1 MPFKPGGCSPR
12 AVGACRREE
21 LLVGPRE
28 STGENETMRGAIVT
42 GGSRGIGRAIA
53 LELGRLGYAVV
64 VNYAKQA
71 DAGHDVADQINAA
84 GGMASAVQGDVGAA
98 DDRTR
103 LVRAALERFGR
114 LDLLV
119 NNAGITSLGRKDLLE
134 ATEEGWDRVFA
145 TNLKG
150 PFFLAQLA
158 ANEMI
163 RLIRA
168 KTIPNGKIINVS
180 SVSGYAVSTN
190 RADYCMTKAAMGTMT
205 VLLAQRLA
213 EEGIR
218 VFEVCPGVIES
229 DMTAPV
235 KEKYDRLIAEG
246 LWPIRR
252 WGQPEDVAR
261 AVAAIVLDYFPFSTG
276 QRIDVDGGFH
286 IRTL

>member
-1 MPFKPGGCSPR
+1 
-12 AVGACRREE
+12 
-21 LLVGPRE
+21 
-28 STGENETMRGAIVT
+28 MRGAIVT

-53 LELGRLGYAVV
+53 LELSRLGYAVL

-84 GGMASAVQGDVGAA
+84 GHLALAVQGDVGSAE
-98 DDRTR
+98 DRQR
-103 LVRAALERFGR
+103 LVQIALERFGR
-114 LDLLV
+114 LDLVV
-119 NNAGITSLGRKDLLE
+119 NNAGITSPGRKDLLE

-150 PFFLAQLA
+150 PFFLSQLA

-163 RLIRA
+163 RQIRA
-168 KTIPNGKIINVS
+168 KTIPSGKIINVS

-190 RADYCMTKAAMGTMT
+190 RADYCLTKAAMGTMT
-205 VLLAQRLA
+205 HLFAQRLA
-213 EEGIR
+213 GEGIG

-246 LWPIRR
+246 VWPIRR
-252 WGQPEDVAR
+252 WGQPQDVAR